1 VNSHRLGKLGTGR
14 PAWLGLVATLL
25 LTGCDPVL
33 PGRDADGARDF
44 NSKTLVAGEN
54 AVRLHAGLNVHI
66 FELEA
71 AANQDIEIIA
81 TPTSGAKL
89 GIGFALSPDGLDFS
103 AYPGADLVSTDGR
116 FRVEPQS
123 AGDDGTGFRFLG
135 TAADAGTWR
144 FSILAHPRL
153 TPERAC
159 EVLAN
164 IDWRQNWVA
173 YVVLAIYML
182 SDQPALSCGLAE
194 FFYWNL
200 PDVVMVYEPIDITVN
215 IRTTA
220 AGELI
225 DPNDIT
231 DDGAADDGTGD
242 DDGDGGDGD
251 DGDGDGDGDGSNGD
265 TPDDETPPPQTV
277 VLEDI
282 VRTGDEVP
290 EQDGATFTYFGNPVI
305 DDEGRVAFYAAY
317 SGGRGDAGLYVWED
331 SELRRVFDT
340 DPAWTG
346 NIPGLGE
353 DEYFG
358 DIAIR
363 WNDGA
368 PHLAWGTDG
377 HLLFAASI
385 NGFSQ
390 PNVLFRWRASDG
402 DLLLVGD
409 AETMCTAIPDA
420 ASPDDFLPEF
430 YHPGLA
436 DDGTAFFSNRYSYF
450 REDGSF
456 ALYQRGIF
464 STDGETT
471 TEIGV
476 GAVPEQPANAM
487 FHEKPVLITSHN
499 AAGELLFQAT
509 YFLGEGSNG
518 VYLLAGGELYRA
530 IDNADNRAFEGLPA
544 GAQVNSAGEN
554 YDALAIGEEGH
565 VAIDTTLTVG
575 GETRDTI
582 LLWDN
587 QRWYELRS
595 TSGEYATD
603 LLTGI
608 SNDGETVY
616 LADGQPH
623 LGAVS
628 LGSVGTINLG
638 AILPAELLG
647 VNLQWEPF
655 GAAINNRGRAL
666 VRYTRVDDEA
676 PGLALWNGQ
685 KWLIVL
691 DGTEPVGLNTIDT
704 IFSSKPYE
712 PQNLD
717 RVGTVSDRPEVN
729 RPGLS
734 GMLNDNDQWAFRA
747 ASLGSDGRESTADDQ
762 QGIFFGQG
770 E

>member
-1 VNSHRLGKLGTGR
+1 MNSHRFGKLGTGR

-44 NSKTLVAGEN
+44 NSETLVAGEN

-66 FELEA
+66 FEVEA
-71 AANQDIEIIA
+71 AADQDIEIIA
-81 TPTSGAKL
+81 TPTGGAKL
-89 GIGFALSPDGLDFS
+89 GIGFTLSPDGLDFS

-116 FRVEPQS
+116 FRVAPRS

-135 TAADAGTWR
+135 TATNAGTWR

-153 TPERAC
+153 TRERAC
-159 EVLAN
+159 ELLED

-173 YVVLAIYML
+173 YVMLAVYML
-182 SDQPALSCGLAE
+182 SDQPTLSCEIAE

-200 PDVVMVYEPIDITVN
+200 PGVVLVYEPLDITVT
-215 IRTTA
+215 IRFTE

-242 DDGDGGDGD
+242 GDGDGGDADDGDDPDDGGD
-251 DGDGDGDGDGSNGD
+251 DGA
-265 TPDDETPPPQTV
+265 PDDDSPPPQNAF
-277 VLEDI
+277 LKAI
-282 VRTGDEVP
+282 VRTGDDVP
-290 EQDGATFTYFGNPVI
+290 EQDGATFTYFGNPII
-305 DDEGRVAFYAAY
+305 DDQGRVAFYAAY
-317 SGGRGDAGLYVWED
+317 SGGSGDAGLYVWEND
-331 SELRRVFDT
+331 ELTRVFDT

-353 DEYFG
+353 DDYFG
-358 DIAIR
+358 DITIR
-363 WNDGA
+363 WNRGA
-368 PHLAWGTDG
+368 PHLAWGSDG
-377 HLLFAASI
+377 RLLFAAAI

-390 PNVLFRWRASDG
+390 PNVLLRWRASDG
-402 DLLLVGD
+402 DLLLVGN

-436 DDGTAFFSNRYSYF
+436 DDGTAFFSNRYTYF

-456 ALYQRGIF
+456 ALYQHGFF

-471 TEIGV
+471 TEIAV
-476 GAVPEQPANAM
+476 GDVPEQPAGAI
-487 FHEKPVLITSHN
+487 FYEKPVLITSHN

-518 VYLLAGGELYRA
+518 VYLLADGELYRA

-544 GAQVNSAGEN
+544 GAQVNSSGEN
-554 YDALAIGEEGH
+554 YDAIAIGEQGH
-565 VAIDTTLTVG
+565 VAIDTTLTLA
-575 GETRDTI
+575 GETRDTL

-595 TSGEYATD
+595 AGGEYTTD

-608 SNDGETVY
+608 SDDGETVY

-623 LGAVS
+623 FAAVS
-628 LGSVGTINLG
+628 VGSVGTINMG

-647 VNLQWEPF
+647 VDLQWEPF
-655 GAAINNRGRAL
+655 GAAINNHGRAL

-676 PGLALWNGQ
+676 PGLALWTGR
-685 KWLIVL
+685 KWLVIL
-691 DGTEPVGLNTIDT
+691 DGTEPFVLDTIDA
-704 IFSSKPYE
+704 IFAKQQYDPD
-712 PQNLD
+712 NLD
-717 RVGTVSDRPEVN
+717 RVGTISDRPEVN

-734 GMLNDNDQWAFRA
+734 GMLNDNDQWTLRA
-747 ASLGSDGRESTADDQ
+747 ASLGSDVRQDTADDQ
-762 QGIFFGQG
+762 QAIFYGQG